1 MLDEAVFEGDVHKAI
16 PSSSGHGLGFGTTPS
31 EFTSARPSR
40 IACDCH
46 FGICL
51 MFSEQKLLVQR
62 GKGSLPDKGL
72 MRVTVL
78 WPFVQEGSTVEA

>member
-1 MLDEAVFEGDVHKAI
+1 MLDEAVFEGDVHRAT

-31 EFTSARPSR
+31 EFTCSQAFQNSQ
-40 IACDCH
+40 

-62 GKGSLPDKGL
+62 GKGSLTDKGL
-72 MRVTVL
+72 MTVTVL
-78 WPFVQEGSTVEA
+78 WPFVQEGNMVEA

>member
-1 MLDEAVFEGDVHKAI
+1 MKLSLKGTCTEPLLQALVMVLDLVQLHLNSLA
-16 PSSSGHGLGFGTTPS
+16 
-31 EFTSARPSR
+31 ARPSR
-40 IACDCH
+40 IACDCQ

-62 GKGSLPDKGL
+62 GKGSLTDKGL

-78 WPFVQEGSTVEA
+78 WPFVQEGNMVEA